1 MPASKC
7 NLRLLSVAE
16 EDLSEIIN
24 FIAADNL
31 SAAVALANKIENDL
45 MLLSEN
51 PFMGRVPR
59 DEEIKNL
66 GYRYLVVQ
74 NYIIFYTVE
83 DNTIFV
89 HRILHQARDYKTLL

>member
-1 MPASKC
+1 MPASKY
-7 NLRLLSVAE
+7 NLRLLRAAE
-16 EDLSEIIN
+16 EDLSEILN
-24 FIAADNL
+24 YIAAENL
-31 SAAVALANKIENDL
+31 SAAVTLTDKIENDL
-45 MLLSEN
+45 TILSEN

-66 GYRYLVVQ
+66 GYRYLIVQ
-74 NYIIFYTVE
+74 NYIIFYTIE

>member
-1 MPASKC
+1 MPASKY
-7 NLRLLSVAE
+7 NLRLLRVAE
-16 EDLSEIIN
+16 EDLSEILN
-24 FIAADNL
+24 YIAAENL
-31 SAAVALANKIENDL
+31 SAVTLTDKIENDL
-45 MLLSEN
+45 TILSEN

-66 GYRYLVVQ
+66 GYRYLIVQ
-74 NYIIFYTVE
+74 NYIIFYTIE

>member
-1 MPASKC
+1 MPASKY
-7 NLRLLSVAE
+7 NLRLLRVAE
-16 EDLSEIIN
+16 EDLSEILN
-24 FIAADNL
+24 YIAAENL
-31 SAAVALANKIENDL
+31 SAAVTLTDKIENDL
-45 MLLSEN
+45 TILSEN

-66 GYRYLVVQ
+66 GYRYLIVQ
-74 NYIIFYTVE
+74 NYIIFYTIE

>member
-66 GYRYLVVQ
+66 GYRYLIVQ

>member
-1 MPASKC
+1 MPSNKYQI
-7 NLRLLSVAE
+7 RLLKIAE
-16 EDLSEIIN
+16 EDFSEIVN
-24 FIAADNL
+24 FIADDNLQAAKVLADN
-31 SAAVALANKIENDL
+31 IENDL

-66 GYRYLVVQ
+66 GYRYLIVQ
-74 NYIIFYTVE
+74 NYIIFYTIE
-83 DNTIFV
+83 DNAIFV

>member
-1 MPASKC
+1 MPASKY
-7 NLRLLSVAE
+7 NLRLLRAAE
-16 EDLSEIIN
+16 EDLSEILN
-24 FIAADNL
+24 YIAAENL
-31 SAAVALANKIENDL
+31 SAAVTLTDKIENDL
-45 MLLSEN
+45 TILSEN

-66 GYRYLVVQ
+66 GYRYLIVQ
-74 NYIIFYTVE
+74 NYIIFFTIE